1 MNEWFKN
8 ISLFRIIAGMFI
20 GFLLLALTNYLVIKS
35 YVEGLKSDALEIDV
49 AGKTRMLSQKI
60 LLLVN
65 EMDTDPSV
73 REELYGLL
81 SEHENIFEAFK
92 SGGIIKS
99 SNKFIT
105 PVSGMGEVVLR
116 QSTQLWDSIHHSVL
130 TLLES
135 PLTVESSVTKTRL
148 ISSGDSLGTMVPDN
162 FLETVTIPNPVVS
175 KAKRFLNR
183 NRNEFLASNNRFV
196 QSLVARN
203 NERQSSLYAILL
215 GFLLFNS
222 VCIMIVLYATRRFI
236 FNPLRDVA
244 STAKRLALG
253 EVGIKLNYPFENE
266 LGKIANGLNHL
277 SHNLETARIFI
288 EKIEKGDLD
297 EGADSFD
304 RKSLKQNSI
313 ESALIKMRDQMQ
325 IRAQEDEVRSWTT
338 QGLAKFVDILRSSNN
353 MNELGDAILSNLT
366 AYTNSNQAGLY
377 LLNDNDES
385 NKHLELVSLYAFKS
399 KKFDI
404 KSYRLGEGLVGQTF
418 LEKKTLYFI
427 EVPNDYISITSGLG
441 ETNPKSLLLVP
452 LKVEE
457 DVYGVIEIASFN
469 EYEEHQIKFIERL
482 SENIASTI
490 SAVKTNEKT
499 KVLLQESQ
507 QLTEQMQAQEEEMRQ
522 NMEELTATQEEMAR
536 KEKAV
541 NSQID
546 TINEVVG
553 MAEYSTDGSILSTNQ
568 KLNEALNYTDQNI
581 AKASFNNLHADT
593 NLLEEIITNKNW
605 SGWTE
610 KINSNGQLISFKS
623 QFTLI
628 EDESGYDSKIIEIV
642 SQFEKEVIKEASNET
657 FELDEVQEEL
667 QQNLDALELTQE
679 QLTARLDQTEN
690 IFEGLQ
696 KVAYYI
702 VFSETGEVSETSS
715 LVFDEF
721 AEFSNINDIIEEP
734 LSMLISESDTL
745 NINIKGKKER
755 EVSAVIRKLNAANNF
770 MIIWT

>member
-1 MNEWFKN
+1 MIRWLKN
-8 ISLFRIIAGMFI
+8 RSLFGIVASMFI
-20 GFLLLALTNYLVIKS
+20 GFLLLAFTNYIVIKQ
-35 YVEGLKSDALEIDV
+35 YVDGLAMDAVEIDA

-60 LLLVN
+60 LLLVTKAEADRSLRKEVVSTVN
-65 EMDTDPSV
+65 EYD
-73 REELYGLL
+73 
-81 SEHENIFEAFK
+81 NILKTFR
-92 SGGIIKS
+92 SGGII
-99 SNKFIT
+99 
-105 PVSGMGEVVLR
+105 SGTGQYINPLAEKDKIILS
-116 QSTQLWDSIHHSVL
+116 QSIDLWDSLQSTILMLIDAPMTIDSTIV
-130 TLLES
+130 
-135 PLTVESSVTKTRL
+135 KTTMVNT
-148 ISSGDSLGTMVPDN
+148 GDSLGTLIPTTESQTISIPNPAREDAQLFIEHNADN
-162 FLETVTIPNPVVS
+162 FLLS
-175 KAKRFLNR
+175 
-183 NRNEFLASNNRFV
+183 SNSFV
-196 QSLVARN
+196 KSL
-203 NERQSSLYAILL
+203 ERRSNDRLDTLYSILL

-222 VCIMIVLYATRRFI
+222 VCIVVVLFATKKYI
-236 FNPLRDVA
+236 FNPLGKVA
-244 STAKRLALG
+244 ETAEKLADG
-253 EVGIKLNYPFENE
+253 EVGIKLDYTLNNE
-266 LGKIANGLNHL
+266 LGSISSGLNHL
-277 SHNLETARIFI
+277 SINLKSSRDFI
-288 EKIEKGDLD
+288 QKIEKGELD
-297 EGADSFD
+297 E
-304 RKSLKQNSI
+304 SLNNVNENALHNNSI

-325 IRAQEDEVRSWTT
+325 IRANEDDVRNWTT

-353 MNELGDAILSNLT
+353 INELGDAILSNLT

-399 KKFDI
+399 KKFDT

-452 LKVEE
+452 LKVED